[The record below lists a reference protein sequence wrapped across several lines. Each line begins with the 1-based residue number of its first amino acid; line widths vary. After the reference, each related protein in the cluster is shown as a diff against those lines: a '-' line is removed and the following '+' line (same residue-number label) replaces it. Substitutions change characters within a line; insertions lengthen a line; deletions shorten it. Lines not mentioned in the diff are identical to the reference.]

1 MFKLKEFRNAHS
13 LKQSD
18 LAEVLGLTQS
28 GISRME
34 TEKIELSIVQYQ
46 KLYDVYGKE
55 DVDAFRVDSTVVDVN
70 SILNEAQ
77 AKGLQQS
84 VELLEIIKKQNDT
97 LCEHVRTQD
106 NFNRTLLMLLEKLSV
121 K

>member
-13 LKQSD
+13 LKQAE
-18 LAEVLGLTQS
+18 LAEILGLTQS

-46 KLYDVYGKE
+46 KLYDKFGVD
-55 DVDAFRVDSTVVDVN
+55 DVDAFRAEPPTVDV
-70 SILNEAQ
+70 SVLLNEAQ
-77 AKGLQQS
+77 AKGLQQNN
-84 VELLEIIKKQNDT
+84 ELLAIIKKQNDT
-97 LCEHVRTQD
+97 LCEHVAMQD
-106 NFNRTLLMLLEKLSV
+106 NFHRTLLQLLEKLSV